1 MVIQHD
7 PRRRTWHLSTA
18 GSSYLLALSDSAGGV
33 RNLHWGAPLS
43 DADTAALAERPPRMA
58 GSSASFHLAGDDEI
72 TPFGSRDLRTPTII
86 AEFADGTR
94 TLDLAVTDS
103 SCDGNRL
110 DITFTDAA
118 YPLQVLLHYR
128 LHHDSDVI
136 DRWATVRNTG
146 STDPVVLHAAH
157 TADIHLPAGATRLS
171 YLHGGWGAEPQL
183 DRVPLPEGR
192 IELDTR
198 GLSNHRAR
206 PWFAVDDGAAVEEC
220 GEVWSA
226 SLAWSGQ
233 FRLAVER
240 SADGGLHA
248 VVGMHSLDFRYAL
261 QPGESLELPL
271 VALLYSAG
279 GFGGT
284 SRGWHD
290 YQRSH
295 VLRSPGSRP
304 VLYNSWEATYFDVTL
319 AGQSALAER
328 AARIGC
334 ELFVVDDGWF
344 RGRHD
349 DHAGLGDWT
358 PDRAKLPG
366 GLNPL
371 ISRVHELGMQFGLWV
386 EPEMVNPDSDL
397 YRAHPDWVYH
407 FPTRPRTEARNQLM
421 LNLARDDVREF
432 VWSTLDALL
441 REHDI
446 AFIKWDFNRPVTEPG
461 WPDAPHGNAQRLW
474 VDHVR
479 NLYGI
484 LDQLRADHPTV
495 AFEACSGGG
504 GRIDLGMIGRTD
516 QVWISDNT
524 DPFDRISLQNGYS
537 QAYPVQT
544 MVSWVA
550 ASPSH
555 FNARVAPLSYRFHV
569 SMSGVL
575 GIGDNLT
582 AWSEEELTEAATL
595 VAAYKEW
602 RDVVCAGD
610 LYRLATVPAENLLAA
625 VEYVAKDQRRAVV
638 FAFGHAREFRRRSV
652 RVRLAGLDPELSY
665 RVDGVPDADPAL
677 WSGRLLAG
685 SGLDLT
691 LRGDVASA
699 MITLTAI

>member
-1 MVIQHD
+1 MGIQHD

-18 GSSYLLALSDSAGGV
+18 RSSYLIAEGSGRL
-33 RNLHWGAPLS
+33 RNLHWGGPLT
-43 DADTAALAERPPRMA
+43 DADTAALAELPPGVA
-58 GSSASFHLAGDDEI
+58 GPSASFDVSGSDEI
-72 TPFGSRDLRTPTII
+72 TPYGGRELRTPSIM

-94 TLDLAVTDS
+94 TLDLTVTDS
-103 SCDGNRL
+103 SYDGNRL
-110 DITFTDAA
+110 DITLTDAA
-118 YPLQVLLHYR
+118 YPLSVQLHYLVR
-128 LHHDSDVI
+128 DDVDVI
-136 DRWATVRNTG
+136 ERRATITNSGTAG
-146 STDPVVLHAAH
+146 PVQLHSAQ
-157 TADIHLPAGATRLS
+157 TADIRLPAGATRLS

-192 IELDTR
+192 IEVDSR
-198 GLSNHRAR
+198 GLTNHRAR
-206 PWFAVDDGAAVEEC
+206 PWFAVDDGDAGETH

-226 SLAWSGQ
+226 SLAWTGP
-233 FRLAVER
+233 FRIAVER
-240 SADGGLHA
+240 SAEGRLHA
-248 VVGMHSLDFRYAL
+248 VAGMHPLDFRYAL

-271 VALLYSAG
+271 VALHYSAD
-279 GFGGT
+279 GFGAT

-290 YQRSH
+290 YQRSY
-295 VLRSPGSRP
+295 VLRTTGPRP

-344 RGRHD
+344 LGRRD

-358 PDRAKLPG
+358 PDLEKLPG
-366 GLNPL
+366 GLDPL
-371 ISRVHELGMQFGLWV
+371 ISRVHELGMKFGLWV

-397 YRAHPDWVYH
+397 YREHPDWVYH
-407 FPTRPRTEARNQLM
+407 FANRPRTEARNQLM
-421 LNLARDDVREF
+421 LNLARNDVREF
-432 VWSTLDALL
+432 VWSTLDSLL

-446 AFIKWDFNRPVTEPG
+446 GFIKWDFNRPVTEPG
-461 WPDAPHGNAQRLW
+461 WPEAPYDNAERLW

-484 LDQLRADHPTV
+484 LDRLRADHPTV

-504 GRIDLGMIGRTD
+504 GRIDLGIIGRTD

-524 DPFDRISLQNGYS
+524 DPFDRIALQNGYS

-555 FNARVAPLSYRFHV
+555 FNSRPASLAYRFHV

-575 GIGDNLT
+575 GIGDDLT
-582 AWSEEELTEAATL
+582 SWTEDELTEAAAL

-602 RDVVCAGD
+602 RDVVCDGD
-610 LYRLATVPAENLLAA
+610 LYRLATTPVEALLAA
-625 VEYVAKDQRRAVV
+625 VEYVAKDRRRAVL
-638 FAFGHAREFRRRSV
+638 FAFGHGRSYRRSTV
-652 RVRLAGLDPELSY
+652 RVRLSGLDPERSY
-665 RVDGVPDADPAL
+665 RVEGRPGVTEPVV
-677 WSGRLLAG
+677 WSGRLLAA
-685 SGLDLT
+685 SGMDLA

-699 MITLTAI
+699 MVTLTAV